1 MSKKAFSNIKL
12 GVFVLA
18 ALAFLIILLYM
29 IGKNKNMFG
38 STFEV
43 KAHFSNV
50 QGLTP
55 GNNVRYAGIQVGT
68 VKDINILDDTHI
80 EVALLIETK
89 MKKFI
94 RKNALVTIA
103 TDGLMGNKVINITP
117 VAERAVLIEEG
128 DILRTQPSLSVDEMV
143 NTLSGSNS
151 DLSVIMAELKSIM
164 LRINSST
171 ALWELLNDSTLPR
184 NLSAS
189 LANVRSAT
197 AKANTMVNE
206 LNGLVAD
213 VKSGKGSLGAIVT
226 DTSFAENLNLA
237 ILRIKLVAGEAD
249 TLAKELSAVSR
260 GLKNDI
266 NNGKGTVH
274 ALLKDTAMVHSLNVS
289 LGNIQKGTQNF
300 NEVMEGMKQSFLVRR
315 YFRKLEKKK
324 AKEEGL
330 QKPKM
335 N

>member
-18 ALAFLIILLYM
+18 ALAFIIILLYM

-43 KAHFSNV
+43 KVHFRNV

-55 GNNVRYAGIQVGT
+55 GNNVRYAGIQVVT
-68 VKDINILDDTHI
+68 VKNINILDDARI
-80 EVALLIETK
+80 EVVLLIENN

-117 VAERAVLIEEG
+117 VEEPAALIEEG
-128 DILRTQPSLSVDEMV
+128 DILQTQTSVSVDEMV
-143 NTLSGSNS
+143 NTLSGSNN
-151 DLSVIMAELKSIM
+151 DLSVITAELKSIM
-164 LRINSST
+164 LRINNST
-171 ALWELLNDSTLPR
+171 ALWELLGDSTLPR

-213 VKSGKGSLGAIVT
+213 VKSGKGSLGAIIT

-249 TLAKELSAVSR
+249 TLAKELSAVTY

-274 ALLKDTAMVHSLNVS
+274 ALLKDTAMVHSLNIS
-289 LGNIQKGTQNF
+289 LDNIQKSTQNF
-300 NEVMEGMKQSFLVRR
+300 NEVMEGMKHSFLVRG
-315 YFRKLEKKK
+315 YFRKLEKKQ
-324 AKEEGL
+324 AKETL
-330 QKPKM
+330 QKSKKQ
-335 N
+335 